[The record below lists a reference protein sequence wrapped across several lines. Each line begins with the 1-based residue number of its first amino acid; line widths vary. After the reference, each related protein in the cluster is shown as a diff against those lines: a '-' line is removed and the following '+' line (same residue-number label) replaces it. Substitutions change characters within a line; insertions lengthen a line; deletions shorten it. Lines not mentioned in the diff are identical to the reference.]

1 MSNTKVSMAPCH
13 TINYIW
19 NDKKTMLVDSG
30 ATTADAFEV
39 TKKFYK
45 EKIDRSIEDWQLLM
59 LPMTISDSP
68 QSVIDFFVEKVISNL
83 KKRDIFIAIKG
94 YDYNDSRDF
103 QLLNDVLYCISENQK
118 STKIELVENINKE
131 LSAILVH
138 ELESTWKSEFTKKK
152 EHKKIGKVLK
162 SLNVSQIS
170 SFVAD
175 SEKITFKLKS
185 SSLVSIGYGDL
196 NNEYDLQVQSYS
208 LN

>member
-1 MSNTKVSMAPCH
+1 MNT
-13 TINYIW
+13 
-19 NDKKTMLVDSG
+19 
-30 ATTADAFEV
+30 AFPTV
-39 TKKFYK
+39 LLDGIFYK
-45 EKIDRSIEDWQLLM
+45 KQEWISLQYPHNARIDKIVKSITDRQFSFSKKLWLVPFSKKNYAFLHASLKPICNLNVVDLEKY
-59 LPMTISDSP
+59 
-68 QSVIDFFVEKVISNL
+68 
-83 KKRDIFIAIKG
+83 IKAK
-94 YDYNDSRDF
+94 N
-103 QLLNDVLYCISENQK
+103 
-118 STKIELVENINKE
+118 TKIELVENINKE

-185 SSLVSIGYGDL
+185 SSLVSIGYGDF